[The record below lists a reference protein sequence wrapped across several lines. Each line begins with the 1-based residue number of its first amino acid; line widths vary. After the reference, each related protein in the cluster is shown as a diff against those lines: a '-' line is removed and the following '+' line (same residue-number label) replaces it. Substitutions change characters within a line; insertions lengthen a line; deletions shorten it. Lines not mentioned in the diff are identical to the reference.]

1 MGLFDRKNKE
11 TEITNAFQVNE
22 VNNSPSF
29 LPWVWGFS
37 RHDKPLGNFLLESIL
52 NQIWTAASNIT
63 FKGSGK
69 SLMVVNDITTFI
81 DRNSTLLIN
90 QWIQWG
96 YMVVFYDRK
105 RNYRIPSYEELKFD
119 TNGRIINKFAVVIY
133 SPQYQTNRSSLLK
146 IALPV
151 IGSIN
156 KMAGSDD
163 YLTETLGCLSILSGQ
178 DLPSNVAQKENFLKN
193 FSQTYGIGEDK
204 YQFLMSNRE
213 IKVTP
218 INPPIKELG
227 FNEKIE
233 KSYKWLAN
241 LFGVPLQLLFSDSS
255 TFNNVKEAK
264 LYFMNNTIRF
274 YAEQILKVGRE
285 LLTASNEFI
294 PQNEIT
300 YKFQNTPELEKSLS
314 AACEERSAYLKYL
327 MDLKAAGIDVSK
339 ELNELYQES
348 RSLFKEV

>member
-1 MGLFDRKNKE
+1 MGIFSRKDK
-11 TEITNAFQVNE
+11 TENALQVNE

-29 LPWVWGFS
+29 LPWVWGFN
-37 RHDKPLGNFLLESIL
+37 RHDKPLGNFLLQSIL
-52 NQIWTAASNIT
+52 TQIWQGASNIT

-119 TNGRIINKFAVVIY
+119 TNGRIINKFAVVVY
-133 SPQYQTNRSSLLK
+133 SPQYQTERSSLIK
-146 IALPV
+146 IAIPV

-163 YLTETLGCLSILSGQ
+163 YLAETLGCLSILSGQ
-178 DLPSNVAQKENFLKN
+178 DLPSNPQQKENFLKN
-193 FSQTYGIGEDK
+193 FSDTYGIGQDK
-204 YQFLMSNRE
+204 YQFLLSNRE

-227 FNEKIE
+227 FSEKIE

-327 MDLKAAGIDVSK
+327 LELRDAGIDVSK

>member
-1 MGLFDRKNKE
+1 MGLFNRKDK
-11 TEITNAFQVNE
+11 TENALQVNE

-37 RHDKPLGNFLLESIL
+37 RHDKPLGNFLLQSIL
-52 NQIWTAASNIT
+52 SQIWQGASNIT

-69 SLMVVNDITTFI
+69 QLMVVNDITTFI

-119 TNGRIINKFAVVIY
+119 TNGRIINKFAVVVY
-133 SPQYQTNRSSLLK
+133 SPQYQTERSSLIK
-146 IALPV
+146 IAIPV

-178 DLPSNVAQKENFLKN
+178 DLPSNPQQKENFLKN
-193 FSQTYGIGEDK
+193 FSDTYGIGQDK

-227 FNEKIE
+227 FSEKIE

-314 AACEERSAYLKYL
+314 AACEERSAYLEYL
-327 MDLKAAGIDVSK
+327 LKLRDAGIDVSK

>member
-1 MGLFDRKNKE
+1 MGIFSKKNKE
-11 TEITNAFQVNE
+11 PEITNAFQVNE

-29 LPWVWGFS
+29 LPWVWGFN
-37 RHDKPLGNFLLESIL
+37 RHDKPLGNFILESIL
-52 NQIWTAASNIT
+52 NQIWLAASNIT

-133 SPQYQTNRSSLLK
+133 SPQYQTNRSSLIK

-178 DLPSNVAQKENFLKN
+178 DLPSNPAQKENFLKN
-193 FSQTYGIGEDK
+193 FGNTYGIGEDK

>member
-1 MGLFDRKNKE
+1 MGIFSKKNKE
-11 TEITNAFQVNE
+11 PEITNAFQVNE

-29 LPWVWGFS
+29 LPWVWGFN

-52 NQIWTAASNIT
+52 NQIWQAASNIT

-119 TNGRIINKFAVVIY
+119 SNGRIINKFAVVIY
-133 SPQYQTNRSSLLK
+133 SPQYQTNRSSLIK

-178 DLPSNVAQKENFLKN
+178 DLPSNPAQKENFLKN
-193 FSQTYGIGEDK
+193 FGNTYGIGEDK

>member
-1 MGLFDRKNKE
+1 MGIFSKKNKE
-11 TEITNAFQVNE
+11 HEITNAFQVNE

-37 RHDKPLGNFLLESIL
+37 RHDKPLGNFLLQSIL
-52 NQIWTAASNIT
+52 TQIWQGASNIT

-119 TNGRIINKFAVVIY
+119 TNGRIINKFAVVVY
-133 SPQYQTNRSSLLK
+133 SPQYQTERSSLIK
-146 IALPV
+146 IAIPV

-178 DLPSNVAQKENFLKN
+178 DLPSNPQQKENFLKN
-193 FSQTYGIGEDK
+193 FSDTYGIGQDK
-204 YQFLMSNRE
+204 YQFLLSNRE

-227 FNEKIE
+227 FSEKIE

-327 MDLKAAGIDVSK
+327 LELRDAGIDVSK

>member
-1 MGLFDRKNKE
+1 MGLFNRKDK
-11 TEITNAFQVNE
+11 TENALQVNE

-29 LPWVWGFS
+29 LPWVWGFN
-37 RHDKPLGNFLLESIL
+37 RHDKPLGNFLLQSIL
-52 NQIWTAASNIT
+52 TQIWQGASNIT

-69 SLMVVNDITTFI
+69 PLMVVEDITTFI

-119 TNGRIINKFAVVIY
+119 TNGRIINKFAVVVY
-133 SPQYQTNRSSLLK
+133 SPQYQTERSSLIK
-146 IALPV
+146 IAIPV

-204 YQFLMSNRE
+204 YQFLLSNRE

-227 FNEKIE
+227 FSEKIE

-314 AACEERSAYLKYL
+314 AACEERSVYLKYL

-348 RSLFKEV
+348 RRLFKEV